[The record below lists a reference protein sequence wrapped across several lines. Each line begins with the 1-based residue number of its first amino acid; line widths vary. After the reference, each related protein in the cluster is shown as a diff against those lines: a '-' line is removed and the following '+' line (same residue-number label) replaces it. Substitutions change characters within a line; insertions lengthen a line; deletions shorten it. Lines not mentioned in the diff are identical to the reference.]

1 MAYEATKN
9 YLSFIPIKI
18 GDPLVV
24 VHILYGWSLSI
35 MTIPHWGLIE
45 VFFITSSVFLI
56 AYNVVKPSDLNLPIN
71 CAATSVSV

>member
-1 MAYEATKN
+1 
-9 YLSFIPIKI
+9 
-18 GDPLVV
+18 
-24 VHILYGWSLSI
+24 